1 MENIWNVIRPIM
13 ALKDGVT
20 LNEATIRKYKNVVNS
35 LSSLKK
41 NLKENLKI
49 DQLNLD
55 LSTNLQNHLD
65 NPLLQNFLRS
75 YWGELHHKKHRLSD
89 F

>member
-20 LNEATIRKYKNVVNS
+20 INEATIQKYKNMVNS

-49 DQLNLD
+49 DQPNLD

-65 NPLLQNFLRS
+65 NPLTSSGLTGANCN
-75 YWGELHHKKHRLSD
+75 
-89 F
+89 

>member
-1 MENIWNVIRPIM
+1 MENIRNVVRHIM

-55 LSTNLQNHLD
+55 LSTNVQNHLD
-65 NPLLQNFLRS
+65 NPLLQNFFRS
-75 YWGELHHKKHRLSD
+75 YWGELRHKKHRLSD

>member
-1 MENIWNVIRPIM
+1 M

-55 LSTNLQNHLD
+55 LSTNVQNHLD
-65 NPLLQNFLRS
+65 NPLL
-75 YWGELHHKKHRLSD
+75 
-89 F
+89 

>member
-55 LSTNLQNHLD
+55 LSTNVQNHLD
-65 NPLLQNFLRS
+65 NPLL
-75 YWGELHHKKHRLSD
+75 
-89 F
+89 